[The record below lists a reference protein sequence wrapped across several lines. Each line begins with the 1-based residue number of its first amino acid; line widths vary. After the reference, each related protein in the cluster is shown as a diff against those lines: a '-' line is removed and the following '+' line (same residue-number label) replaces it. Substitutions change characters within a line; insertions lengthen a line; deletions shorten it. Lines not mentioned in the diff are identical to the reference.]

1 MSFPDSVIQV
11 LLTDR
16 DRIAVEHGPRTVT
29 RGELLAMIGRV
40 AGGLRAAG
48 LGPGSG
54 VAMELDV
61 SPESL
66 AAYLA
71 AYASGCRVLGV
82 RPGLSRAQERHLI
95 DDGIEQVLTDE
106 AVAKLL
112 HGPDEPVV
120 VRAHPQDVARIIHTS
135 GSAGRPKGCAQTYA
149 AMSAHWSWGEW
160 GPATADLAGRMDRYL
175 FFGTLAS
182 AVVQDFAALC
192 LLHGGTAVIPELDEG
207 PLFPGV
213 IERLRISASIMNV
226 PRLHQ
231 MLTALREP
239 ASRESASREPAS
251 RESASREKPV
261 DTSSLRALVVSGSPL
276 APHRLAEA
284 VERLGPIVFQTYGQ
298 TETGNLALLT
308 PDDIAKGILDAV
320 GRPQER
326 VEIDIRDGEIFA
338 RSPYQ
343 MSGYWGDPE
352 QTAEVLVD
360 GWVRTRDLGH
370 FDDAGF
376 LHLTGRTRDVIIVDA
391 LPVYAGPIEQV
402 LASLPDVDQAYVV
415 GTPDEH
421 RGEAV
426 HAFVVPRDGRVPEKA
441 ALSDAVRDAL
451 GESSVPKTI
460 EFVPEAPMAP
470 SGKPDKRAL
479 LALYPRP

>member
-1 MSFPDSVIQV
+1 MPVCPTLRIMSFPDSVIQV
-11 LLTDR
+11 LRTDT
-16 DRIAVEHGPRTVT
+16 DRIAVEQGPRTVT
-29 RGELLAMIGRV
+29 CGELLAMIGKL

-48 LGPGSG
+48 LGAGSG

-95 DDGIEQVLTDE
+95 DGGVEQVLTDE
-106 AVAKLL
+106 TVAKLL
-112 HGPDEPVV
+112 RGPDEPVV
-120 VRAHPQDVARIIHTS
+120 VRARPQDVARLIHTS
-135 GSAGRPKGCAQTYA
+135 GSTGRPKGCAQTYA
-149 AMSAHWSWGEW
+149 AMSAHWAWGGEW
-160 GPATADLAGRMDRYL
+160 GPATTDLADRMDRYL
-175 FFGTLAS
+175 LFGTLAS

-192 LLHGGTAVIPELDEG
+192 LLHGGTAVIPELGEG

-226 PRLHQ
+226 PRLYQ
-231 MLTALREP
+231 MLTAL
-239 ASRESASREPAS
+239 SAR
-251 RESASREKPV
+251 PV

-276 APHRLAEA
+276 APHRLAET
-284 VERLGPIVFQTYGQ
+284 VERLGPIVFQSYGQ

-308 PDDIAKGILDAV
+308 PDDIAAGVLDAV
-320 GRPQER
+320 GRPQSR
-326 VEIDIRDGEIFA
+326 VEIEIRDGEIFA

-343 MSGYWGDPE
+343 MSGYWQDPE

-370 FDDAGF
+370 LDDAGF
-376 LHLTGRTRDVIIVDA
+376 LHLSGRTRDVIIVDA

-415 GTPDEH
+415 GTPDDR

-426 HAFVVPRDGRVPEKA
+426 HAFVVPRDGREPERA
-441 ALSDAVRDAL
+441 ALSAAVRDAL
-451 GESSVPKTI
+451 GESSVPQTI
-460 EFVPEAPMAP
+460 EFVTEAPMAP
-470 SGKPDKRAL
+470 SGKPDKKAFL
-479 LALYPRP
+479 DLYPRA

>member
-1 MSFPDSVIQV
+1 MSFPDSVIRV
-11 LLTDR
+11 LLTDP

-29 RGELLAMIGRV
+29 RGELLAMIGKV
-40 AGGLRAAG
+40 AAGLRAAG

-95 DDGIEQVLTDE
+95 DGGVEQVLTDE
-106 AVAKLL
+106 VVAKLL
-112 HGPDEPVV
+112 RGLADPVV
-120 VRAHPQDVARIIHTS
+120 VRARPQDVARLIHTS
-135 GSAGRPKGCAQTYA
+135 GSTGRPKGCAQTYA

-160 GPATADLAGRMDRYL
+160 GPATTDLAGRMDRYL
-175 FFGTLAS
+175 LFGTLAS

-231 MLTALREP
+231 MLAALRE
-239 ASRESASREPAS
+239 AALRDE
-251 RESASREKPV
+251 PV

-276 APHRLAEA
+276 APHRLAET
-284 VERLGPIVFQTYGQ
+284 VERLGPIVFQSYGQ

-308 PDDIAKGILDAV
+308 PGDIAAGVLDAV
-320 GRPQER
+320 GRPQSG

-343 MSGYWGDPE
+343 MSGYWQDPE

-370 FDDAGF
+370 FDDEGF
-376 LHLTGRTRDVIIVDA
+376 LHLSGRTRDVIIVDA

-415 GTPDEH
+415 GAPDDR

-426 HAFVVPRDGRVPEKA
+426 HAFVVPRDGRVPERA
-441 ALSDAVRDAL
+441 ALSAAVRDAL
-451 GESSVPKTI
+451 GESSVPQTI

>member
-1 MSFPDSVIQV
+1 MSFPDSVIRV
-11 LLTDR
+11 LLADS

-29 RGELLAMIGRV
+29 RGELLAMIGTV
-40 AGGLRAAG
+40 AAGLRAAG

-71 AYASGCRVLGV
+71 AYASGCRVVGV
-82 RPGLSRAQERHLI
+82 RPGLSQTQERHVI
-95 DDGIEQVLTDE
+95 DNDVEQVLTDE
-106 AVAKLL
+106 TVAELL
-112 HGPDEPVV
+112 RGPDEPVV
-120 VRAHPQDVARIIHTS
+120 VRARPQDVARLVHTS
-135 GSAGRPKGCAQTYA
+135 GSTGRPKGCTQTYGA
-149 AMSAHWSWGEW
+149 LSEHWSWGAWSPE
-160 GPATADLAGRMDRYL
+160 TADLAGRMDRYL

-182 AVVQDFAALC
+182 AVVQDLLALC
-192 LLHGGTAVIPELDEG
+192 LLHGGTAVIPELDDG

-226 PRLHQ
+226 PRLYQ
-231 MLTALREP
+231 MLAALRDE
-239 ASRESASREPAS
+239 
-251 RESASREKPV
+251 PV
-261 DTSSLRALVVSGSPL
+261 DTSSLRALIVAGSPL
-276 APHRLAEA
+276 VPHRLAEA
-284 VERLGPIVFQTYGQ
+284 VERLGPVVFQSYGQ
-298 TETGNLALLT
+298 TETGALAILT
-308 PDDIAKGILDAV
+308 PRDIAAGVLDAV
-320 GRPQER
+320 GRPHSR
-326 VEIDIRDGEIFA
+326 VEIDIRDGEIFT

-343 MSGYWGDPE
+343 MSGYWQDPE

-370 FDDAGF
+370 LDAQGF

-415 GTPDEH
+415 GTPDDR

-426 HAFVVPRDGRVPEKA
+426 HAFVVPRDGRVPERA
-441 ALSDAVRDAL
+441 ALSAAVREAL
-451 GESSVPKTI
+451 GESSVPQTI
-460 EFVPEAPMAP
+460 EFVPEAPIAP
-470 SGKPDKRAL
+470 GGKPDKRAL